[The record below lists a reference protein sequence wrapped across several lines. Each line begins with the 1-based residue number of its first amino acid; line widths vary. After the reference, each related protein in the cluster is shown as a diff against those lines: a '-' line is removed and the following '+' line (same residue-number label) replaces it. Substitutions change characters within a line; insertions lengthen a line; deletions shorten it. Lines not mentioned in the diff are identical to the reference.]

1 MYQFIENSDKYISLH
16 DCVATG
22 MAIGDREISFTF
34 SDGICICKKH
44 PRNTYGKTLRT
55 DEAQVA
61 FNLPVGTPDD
71 NVACYVYYEKKSG
84 NSLRKKFSV
93 EKLMRRIND
102 KGCPLEFLYAYQGS
116 DCVVYECSLKRKKK
130 PGRRECILLIR
141 TDGASYRW
149 NELCPQK
156 KV

>member
-1 MYQFIENSDKYISLH
+1 MYQFIENSDRFISLH

-22 MAIGDREISFTF
+22 MEIGDRVISFTF
-34 SDGICICKKH
+34 ADGICIGKKH

-55 DEAQVA
+55 DAAQVD

-71 NVACYVYYEKKSG
+71 NVTCYVFYGKKNG
-84 NSLRKKFSV
+84 KATRKKFKT
-93 EKLMRRIND
+93 EKLMRRINEN
-102 KGCPLEFLYAYQGS
+102 GCRLEFLDAYKGG
-116 DCVVYECSLKRKKK
+116 DAVVYECSLSRKKK
-130 PGRRECILLIR
+130 PGSRECILVIR

>member
-34 SDGICICKKH
+34 SDGICIGKKH

-102 KGCPLEFLYAYQGS
+102 
-116 DCVVYECSLKRKKK
+116 CSLKRKKK